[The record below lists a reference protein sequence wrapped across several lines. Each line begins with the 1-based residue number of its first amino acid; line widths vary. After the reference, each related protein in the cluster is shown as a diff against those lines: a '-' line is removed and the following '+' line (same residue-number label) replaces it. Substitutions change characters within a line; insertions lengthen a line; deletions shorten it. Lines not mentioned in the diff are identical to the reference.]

1 MNTKK
6 NLLPQILQ
14 EFKREGELETIDV
27 HIIETDVWYT

>member
-6 NLLPQILQ
+6 TLLPQILQ